1 MRVSRSCRHEFSCS
15 SHEALAAGSSGPGKK
30 ISSGPGNSD
39 KFMIPFGGTSV
50 CVAFHSSANATKV
63 ANVLSKRIELQTRGR
78 ERFRRLIVSFGIFIL
93 ESALVRGGMSEDSP
107 S

>member
-15 SHEALAAGSSGPGKK
+15 SQAALAAGSSGPEKK

-50 CVAFHSSANATKV
+50 CLAFHSSANATKV
-63 ANVLSKRIELQTRGR
+63 ESIANVLSKRIELQTRGR
-78 ERFRRLIVSFGIFIL
+78 ERFRLLIVSFGIFIF
-93 ESALVRGGMSEDSP
+93 ESALVKRRE
-107 S
+107 